1 METGFQYDATLLS
14 EYLDQLR
21 TKARIAVVYGGDKNQ
36 PGSVIHRVH
45 NPRDWKSYEH
55 VARDIQVAL
64 KELGF
69 SYVTLLP
76 DDMRLPQRL
85 ADDGISLVWLNTGG
99 VQGYN
104 SISHAPAVLE
114 MLGLPYIGHHPLN
127 ATLLDNK
134 DTFKH
139 CLHGLGI
146 KTPPFI
152 TWHPAQGP
160 LQPENDQRFN
170 RTFGAYRGPFVVK
183 PVSGRA
189 SRHVH
194 LADSLADLPHVA
206 GLVYDVTRNSVLIE
220 SYLSGAEYC
229 VAVCGP
235 ITYEHGALIKHNA
248 PFAFSA
254 LERLFEPGE
263 MIYTSLDQRPITLDR
278 LRLLGDDEPATKN
291 ALLLLAQTIYREFG
305 LQSIVRVDVRSDHM
319 GTLHVLEVNPKP
331 DLKRPTDT
339 GTSLVMAGPTADGIS
354 YTDMIFG
361 LLADRLH
368 YLLTYE
374 QALAKQIINLL
385 TEDHQVPVRAT
396 PPTRAQLFHTATP
409 ASADIVITA

>member
-1 METGFQYDATLLS
+1 VDTSFPYDATRLP
-14 EYLDQLR
+14 EYLDLLR
-21 TKARIAVVYGGDKNQ
+21 TRARIAVVYGGDKNQ
-36 PGSVIHRVH
+36 PGAVIQRVH
-45 NPRDWKSYEH
+45 NPRDWKSYKH
-55 VARDIQVAL
+55 VACDIQDAL

-69 SYVTLLP
+69 GYVTLLP

-104 SISHAPAVLE
+104 SISHAPAMLE

-134 DTFKH
+134 DLFKR
-139 CLHGLGI
+139 CLQGLGI
-146 KTPPFI
+146 RTAPFI

-160 LQPENDQRFN
+160 LRPENDQRF
-170 RTFGAYRGPFVVK
+170 RDVFGAYQGPFVVK

-194 LADSLADLPHVA
+194 LADTPAALPEVA
-206 GLVYDVTRNSVLIE
+206 GHVYAVTCNSVLIE
-220 SYLSGAEYC
+220 RYLSGAEYC

-235 ITYEHGALIKHNA
+235 ITYEHGALAQHAA
-248 PFAFSA
+248 PRAFSA

-278 LRLLGDDEPATKN
+278 LRLLGDDEQPVKHE
-291 ALLLLAQTIYREFG
+291 LLQLAQTIYQEFG
-305 LQSIVRVDVRSDHM
+305 LRSIVRVDVRSDHA
-319 GTLHVLEVNPKP
+319 GALHVLEVNPKP
-331 DLKRPTDT
+331 DLKRPSAA
-339 GTSLVMAGPTADGIS
+339 GTSLVMAGPTADGTS
-354 YTDMIFG
+354 YTDVIFG

-368 YLLTYE
+368 HLLAYE
-374 QALAKQIINLL
+374 QVLAKQIISLL
-385 TEDHQVPVRAT
+385 SEGSQPPLRAAAQ
-396 PPTRAQLFHTATP
+396 PPRFHAAAPAPADSVVTA
-409 ASADIVITA
+409 